1 MDWILD
7 QSLVDLGIETVVI
20 GVAKQVDPQAPLSA
34 DFLSKKK
41 EMEAWALNCDLS
53 SVKEE
58 AVVQGYIDLL
68 KEVGRSV
75 KKNPPTILALI
86 KNIQSRGF
94 LPTIN
99 SVIDIYNVEC
109 LRSFLAIGGHDLDKI
124 QGPIE
129 FTVSQKEDIFLPIL
143 STEKKVSETD
153 PVYRD
158 CQGVLAWLDVR
169 DSEHYKFEDQTR
181 NAIFIIQGNRETSVA
196 MRLEAL
202 ERIHQDLASCMPNVR
217 FEKLLVTTSGT
228 TQVL

>member
-34 DFLSKKK
+34 TFLAKKE

-58 AVVQGYIDLL
+58 AVVQGYMDLL

-129 FTVSQKEDIFLPIL
+129 FTISQREDTFLPIL
-143 STEKKVSETD
+143 STEKHVSETD

-169 DSEHYKFEDQTR
+169 DSEYYKFEDQTR
-181 NAIFIIQGNRETSVA
+181 NAIFIIQGNRATSVE

-202 ERIHQDLASCMPNVR
+202 DRIREDLASCMPNVR

>member
-1 MDWILD
+1 MDWILN

-20 GVAKQVDPQAPLSA
+20 GVAKQVNPQAPLSEE
-34 DFLSKKK
+34 FLAKKK
-41 EMEAWALNCDLS
+41 EMEDWALNCDLS

-58 AVVQGYIDLL
+58 PVVQGYLDLL
-68 KEVGRSV
+68 KDVGRSV

-109 LRSFLAIGGHDLDKI
+109 LSSFLAIGGHDLDKI

-129 FTVSQKEDIFLPIL
+129 FTISQREDSFLPIL
-143 STEKKVSETD
+143 STEKHVSESD

-158 CQGVLAWLDVR
+158 QQGIMAWLDVR
-169 DSEHYKFEDQTR
+169 DGERYKMEETTC
-181 NAIFIIQGNRETSVA
+181 NVLFIIQGNRATSVE

-202 ERIHQDLASCMPNVR
+202 NRIREDLASCMSELE
-217 FEKLLVTTSGT
+217 FEKFLVTPRETIP
-228 TQVL
+228 VP

>member
-1 MDWILD
+1 MDWILN

-20 GVAKQVDPQAPLSA
+20 GLAKQVNPQAPLSA
-34 DFLSKKK
+34 DFLAKKK
-41 EMEAWALNCDLS
+41 DMEAWALNCDLS

-58 AVVQGYIDLL
+58 PVVQGYIDLL

-86 KNIQSRGF
+86 KNIQNRGF

-109 LRSFLAIGGHDLDKI
+109 LSSFLAIGGHDLDKI

-129 FTVSQKEDIFLPIL
+129 FTISQREDSFLPIL
-143 STEKKVSETD
+143 STEKHVSESD

-158 CQGVLAWLDVR
+158 QQGIMAWLDVR
-169 DSEHYKFEDQTR
+169 DGERYKMEETTC
-181 NAIFIIQGNRETSVA
+181 NVLFIIQGNRATSVE

-202 ERIHQDLASCMPNVR
+202 DRIREDLASCMSELE
-217 FEKLLVTTSGT
+217 FEKFLVTPRETIP
-228 TQVL
+228 VP

>member
-1 MDWILD
+1 MDYKLD
-7 QSLVDLGIETVVI
+7 QSLANLGIETVVI
-20 GVAKQVDPQAPLSA
+20 GIARGVNPQAPLPST
-34 DFLSKKK
+34 FLAKKK
-41 EMEAWALNCDLS
+41 EMEAWALECNLS
-53 SVKEE
+53 LVKQSP
-58 AVVQGYIDLL
+58 VVQGYIDLL

-129 FTVSQKEDIFLPIL
+129 FTISQREDTFLPIL
-143 STEKKVSETD
+143 STEKHVSETD

-169 DSEHYKFEDQTR
+169 DSEYYKFEDQTR
-181 NAIFIIQGNRETSVA
+181 NAIFIIQGNRATSVE

-202 ERIHQDLASCMPNVR
+202 DRIREDLASCMPNVR

>member
-1 MDWILD
+1 MDWILN

-20 GVAKQVDPQAPLSA
+20 GLAKQVNPQAPLSA
-34 DFLSKKK
+34 DFLAKKK
-41 EMEAWALNCDLS
+41 DMEAWALNCDLS

-58 AVVQGYIDLL
+58 PVVQGYIDLL

-86 KNIQSRGF
+86 KNIQNRGF

-109 LRSFLAIGGHDLDKI
+109 LSSFLAIGGHDLDKI

-129 FTVSQKEDIFLPIL
+129 FTISQREDSFLPIL
-143 STEKKVSETD
+143 STEKHVSESD

-158 CQGVLAWLDVR
+158 QQGIMAWLDVR
-169 DSEHYKFEDQTR
+169 DGERYKMEETTC
-181 NAIFIIQGNRETSVA
+181 NVLFIIQGNRATSVE

-202 ERIHQDLASCMPNVR
+202 NRIREDLASCMSELE
-217 FEKLLVTTSGT
+217 FEKFLVTPRETIP
-228 TQVL
+228 VP

>member
-1 MDWILD
+1 MDWILN

-20 GVAKQVDPQAPLSA
+20 GVAKQVNPQAPLSA
-34 DFLSKKK
+34 DFLAKKK
-41 EMEAWALNCDLS
+41 EMEDWALNCDLS

-58 AVVQGYIDLL
+58 PVVQGYLDLL
-68 KEVGRSV
+68 KDVGRSV

-109 LRSFLAIGGHDLDKI
+109 LSSFLAIGGHDLDKI

-129 FTVSQKEDIFLPIL
+129 FTISQREDSFLPIL
-143 STEKKVSETD
+143 STEKHVSESD

-158 CQGVLAWLDVR
+158 QQGIMAWLDVR
-169 DSEHYKFEDQTR
+169 DGERYKMEETTR
-181 NAIFIIQGNRETSVA
+181 NVLFIIQGNRATSVE

-202 ERIHQDLASCMPNVR
+202 DRIREDLASCMPNVR

>member
-1 MDWILD
+1 MDWILN

-20 GVAKQVDPQAPLSA
+20 GLAKQVNPQAPLSA
-34 DFLSKKK
+34 DFLAKKK
-41 EMEAWALNCDLS
+41 DMEAWALNCDLS

-58 AVVQGYIDLL
+58 PVVQGYIDLL
-68 KEVGRSV
+68 KELGRSV

-86 KNIQSRGF
+86 KNIQNRGF

-109 LRSFLAIGGHDLDKI
+109 LSSFLAIGGHDLDKI

-129 FTVSQKEDIFLPIL
+129 FTISQREDSFLPIL
-143 STEKKVSETD
+143 STEKHVSESD

-158 CQGVLAWLDVR
+158 QQGIMAWLDVR
-169 DSEHYKFEDQTR
+169 DGERYKMEETTC
-181 NAIFIIQGNRETSVA
+181 NVLFIIQGNRATSVE

-202 ERIHQDLASCMPNVR
+202 NRIREDLASCMSELE
-217 FEKLLVTTSGT
+217 FEKFLVTPRETIP
-228 TQVL
+228 VP

>member
-1 MDWILD
+1 MDWILN

-20 GVAKQVDPQAPLSA
+20 GVAKQLNPQAPLSA
-34 DFLSKKK
+34 DFLAKKK
-41 EMEAWALNCDLS
+41 DMEAWALNCDLS

-58 AVVQGYIDLL
+58 PVVQGYIDLL

-86 KNIQSRGF
+86 KNIQNRGF

-109 LRSFLAIGGHDLDKI
+109 LSSFLAIGGHDLDKT

-129 FTVSQKEDIFLPIL
+129 FTISQREDSFLPIL
-143 STEKKVSETD
+143 STEKHVSESD

-158 CQGVLAWLDVR
+158 QQGIMAWLDVR
-169 DSEHYKFEDQTR
+169 DGERYKMEETTR
-181 NAIFIIQGNRETSVA
+181 NVLFIIQGNRATSVE

-202 ERIHQDLASCMPNVR
+202 NRIREDLASCMSELE
-217 FEKLLVTTSGT
+217 FEKFLVTPRETIP
-228 TQVL
+228 VP

>member
-1 MDWILD
+1 MDWILN

-20 GVAKQVDPQAPLSA
+20 GVAKQVNPQAPLSA
-34 DFLSKKK
+34 DFLAKKK
-41 EMEAWALNCDLS
+41 DMEAWALNCDLS

-58 AVVQGYIDLL
+58 PVVQGYIDLL

-86 KNIQSRGF
+86 KNIQNRGF

-109 LRSFLAIGGHDLDKI
+109 LSSFLAIGGHDLDKI

-129 FTVSQKEDIFLPIL
+129 FTISQREDSFLPIL
-143 STEKKVSETD
+143 STEKHVSESD

-158 CQGVLAWLDVR
+158 QQGIMAWLDVR
-169 DSEHYKFEDQTR
+169 DGERYKMEETTC
-181 NAIFIIQGNRETSVA
+181 NVLFIIQGNRATSVE

-202 ERIHQDLASCMPNVR
+202 DRIRADLASCMSKLE
-217 FEKLLVTTSGT
+217 FEKFLVTPRETIP
-228 TQVL
+228 VP

>member
-1 MDWILD
+1 MDWILN

-20 GVAKQVDPQAPLSA
+20 GVAKQVDPQAPLSEA
-34 DFLSKKK
+34 ILAKKK
-41 EMEAWALNCDLS
+41 EMEAWALNCDLG

-58 AVVQGYIDLL
+58 PVVQGYLDLL

-94 LPTIN
+94 LPSIN
-99 SVIDIYNVEC
+99 SVIDIYNIEC
-109 LRSFLAIGGHDLDKI
+109 LGSFLAIGGHDLDKI

-129 FTVSQKEDIFLPIL
+129 FTISQREDSFLPIL
-143 STEKKVSETD
+143 STEKHISETD

-158 CQGVLAWLDVR
+158 QQGIMAWLDVR
-169 DSEHYKFEDQTR
+169 DGDRYKMDETTR
-181 NAIFIIQGNRETSVA
+181 NALFIIQGNQATSVE

-202 ERIHQDLASCMPNVR
+202 DRIRENLASCMPDLE
-217 FEKLLVTTSGT
+217 FEKFLVTPSETIP
-228 TQVL
+228 VP

>member
-1 MDWILD
+1 MDYKLD
-7 QSLVDLGIETVVI
+7 QSLANLGIETVVI
-20 GVAKQVDPQAPLSA
+20 GIARGVNPQALLSST
-34 DFLSKKK
+34 FLAKKK
-41 EMEAWALNCDLS
+41 EMEAWALECNLS
-53 SVKEE
+53 LVKQSP
-58 AVVQGYIDLL
+58 VVQGYIDLL

-129 FTVSQKEDIFLPIL
+129 FTISQREDTFLPIL
-143 STEKKVSETD
+143 STEKHVSETD

-158 CQGVLAWLDVR
+158 QQGIMAWLDVR
-169 DSEHYKFEDQTR
+169 DSEYYKFEDQTR

>member
-20 GVAKQVDPQAPLSA
+20 GVAKQVDPQAPLSET
-34 DFLSKKK
+34 FLAKKK

-58 AVVQGYIDLL
+58 PVVQGYLDLL
-68 KEVGRSV
+68 KDVGRSV

-129 FTVSQKEDIFLPIL
+129 FTISQREDTFLPIL
-143 STEKKVSETD
+143 STEKHVSETD

-169 DSEHYKFEDQTR
+169 DSEYYKFEDQTR
-181 NAIFIIQGNRETSVA
+181 NAIFIIQGNRATSVE

-202 ERIHQDLASCMPNVR
+202 DRIREDLASCMPNVR

>member
-1 MDWILD
+1 MDWILN

-20 GVAKQVDPQAPLSA
+20 GVAKQVNPQAPLSEE
-34 DFLSKKK
+34 FLAKKK
-41 EMEAWALNCDLS
+41 EMEDWALNCDLS

-58 AVVQGYIDLL
+58 PVVQGYLDLL
-68 KEVGRSV
+68 KDVGRSV

-109 LRSFLAIGGHDLDKI
+109 LSSFLAIGGHDLDKI

-129 FTVSQKEDIFLPIL
+129 FTISQREDSFLPIL
-143 STEKKVSETD
+143 STEKHVSESD

-158 CQGVLAWLDVR
+158 QQGIMAWLDVR
-169 DSEHYKFEDQTR
+169 DGERYKMEETTR
-181 NAIFIIQGNRETSVA
+181 NVLFIIQGNRATSVE

-202 ERIHQDLASCMPNVR
+202 DRIHQDLASCMPNVR

>member
-1 MDWILD
+1 MDYKLD
-7 QSLVDLGIETVVI
+7 QSLANLGIETVVI
-20 GVAKQVDPQAPLSA
+20 GIARGVNPQAP
-34 DFLSKKK
+34 
-41 EMEAWALNCDLS
+41 
-53 SVKEE
+53 
-58 AVVQGYIDLL
+58 VVQGYIDLL

-169 DSEHYKFEDQTR
+169 DSEYYKFEDQTR
-181 NAIFIIQGNRETSVA
+181 NAIFIIQGNRATSVE

-202 ERIHQDLASCMPNVR
+202 DRIREDLASCMPDVR

>member
-1 MDWILD
+1 MDYKLD
-7 QSLVDLGIETVVI
+7 QSLANLGIETVVI
-20 GVAKQVDPQAPLSA
+20 GIARGVNPQAPLSST
-34 DFLSKKK
+34 FLAKKK

-58 AVVQGYIDLL
+58 AVVQGYMELL

-143 STEKKVSETD
+143 STEKKVSGTD

-169 DSEHYKFEDQTR
+169 DSEYYKFEDQTR
-181 NAIFIIQGNRETSVA
+181 NAIFIIQGNRATSVE

-202 ERIHQDLASCMPNVR
+202 DRIREDLASCMPNVR

>member
-1 MDWILD
+1 MDWILN

-20 GVAKQVDPQAPLSA
+20 GLAKQVNPQAPLSA
-34 DFLSKKK
+34 DFLAKKK
-41 EMEAWALNCDLS
+41 DMEAWALNCDLS

-58 AVVQGYIDLL
+58 PVVQGYIDLL

-86 KNIQSRGF
+86 KNIQNRGF

-109 LRSFLAIGGHDLDKI
+109 LSSFLAIGGHDLDKI

-129 FTVSQKEDIFLPIL
+129 FTISQREDSFLPIL
-143 STEKKVSETD
+143 STEKHVSESD

-158 CQGVLAWLDVR
+158 QQGIMAWLDVR
-169 DSEHYKFEDQTR
+169 DGERYKMEETTC
-181 NAIFIIQGNRETSVA
+181 NVLFIIQGNRATSVE

-202 ERIHQDLASCMPNVR
+202 NRIREDLASCMSELE
-217 FEKLLVTTSGT
+217 FEKFLVTLRETIP
-228 TQVL
+228 VP

>member
-1 MDWILD
+1 MDYKLD
-7 QSLVDLGIETVVI
+7 QSLANLGIETVVI
-20 GVAKQVDPQAPLSA
+20 GIARGVNPQAPLSST
-34 DFLSKKK
+34 FLAKKK

-124 QGPIE
+124 KGPIE
-129 FTVSQKEDIFLPIL
+129 FTISQREDSFLPIL
-143 STEKKVSETD
+143 STEKHVSESD

-158 CQGVLAWLDVR
+158 QQGIMAWLDVR
-169 DSEHYKFEDQTR
+169 DGEGYKMEETTR
-181 NAIFIIQGNRETSVA
+181 NALFIIQGNRATSVE

-202 ERIHQDLASCMPNVR
+202 DRIHQDLASCMPNVR

>member
-34 DFLSKKK
+34 DFLYKKK

>member
-41 EMEAWALNCDLS
+41 EMEAWALNCDIS

>member
-1 MDWILD
+1 MDWILN
-7 QSLVDLGIETVVI
+7 QSLVDLGVETVVI

-58 AVVQGYIDLL
+58 AVVQGYMDLL

-109 LRSFLAIGGHDLDKI
+109 DLDKI

-129 FTVSQKEDIFLPIL
+129 FTISQREDTFLPIL
-143 STEKKVSETD
+143 STEKHVSETD

-158 CQGVLAWLDVR
+158 QQGIMAWLDVR
-169 DSEHYKFEDQTR
+169 DGERYKMEETTR
-181 NAIFIIQGNRETSVA
+181 NVLFIIQGNRATSVE

-202 ERIHQDLASCMPNVR
+202 ERIREDLFSCMPDLE
-217 FEKLLVTTSGT
+217 FEKYLVTPSETIL
-228 TQVL
+228 VP

>member
-1 MDWILD
+1 MDWILN

-20 GVAKQVDPQAPLSA
+20 GLAKQVNPQAPLSA
-34 DFLSKKK
+34 DFLAKKK
-41 EMEAWALNCDLS
+41 DMEAWALNCDLS

-58 AVVQGYIDLL
+58 PVVQGYIDLL

-109 LRSFLAIGGHDLDKI
+109 LSSFLAIGGHDLDKI

-129 FTVSQKEDIFLPIL
+129 FTISQREDSFLPIL
-143 STEKKVSETD
+143 STEKHVSESD

-158 CQGVLAWLDVR
+158 QQGIMAWLDVR
-169 DSEHYKFEDQTR
+169 DGERYKMEETTC
-181 NAIFIIQGNRETSVA
+181 NVLFIIQGNRATSVE

-202 ERIHQDLASCMPNVR
+202 DRIREDLASCMSELE
-217 FEKLLVTTSGT
+217 FEKFLVTPRETNP
-228 TQVL
+228 VP

>member
-1 MDWILD
+1 MDWILN

-34 DFLSKKK
+34 DFLAKKK

-58 AVVQGYIDLL
+58 SVVQGYIDLL
-68 KEVGRSV
+68 KDVGRSV

-109 LRSFLAIGGHDLDKI
+109 LSSFLAIGGHDLDKI

-129 FTVSQKEDIFLPIL
+129 LTISQREDTFLPIL
-143 STEKKVSETD
+143 STEKHVSESD

-158 CQGVLAWLDVR
+158 QQGIMAWLDVR
-169 DSEHYKFEDQTR
+169 DGERYKMEETTC
-181 NAIFIIQGNRETSVA
+181 NVLFIIQGNRATSVE

-202 ERIHQDLASCMPNVR
+202 DRIHQDLASCMPNVR

>member
-1 MDWILD
+1 MDYKLD
-7 QSLVDLGIETVVI
+7 QSLANLGIETVVI
-20 GVAKQVDPQAPLSA
+20 GIARGVNPQAPLSST
-34 DFLSKKK
+34 FLAKKK

-58 AVVQGYIDLL
+58 AVVQGYMELL

-129 FTVSQKEDIFLPIL
+129 FTISQREDTFLPIL
-143 STEKKVSETD
+143 STEKHVSETD

-158 CQGVLAWLDVR
+158 QEGIMAWLDVR
-169 DSEHYKFEDQTR
+169 DGERYKMEETTR
-181 NAIFIIQGNRETSVA
+181 NALFIIQGNRATSVE

-202 ERIHQDLASCMPNVR
+202 DRIREDLALRAEKIP
-217 FEKLLVTTSGT
+217 FESE
-228 TQVL
+228 